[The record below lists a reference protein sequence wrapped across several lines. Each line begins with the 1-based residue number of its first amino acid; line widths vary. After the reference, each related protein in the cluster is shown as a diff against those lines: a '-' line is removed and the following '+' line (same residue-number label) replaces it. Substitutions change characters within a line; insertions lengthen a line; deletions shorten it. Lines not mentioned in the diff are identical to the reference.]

1 MQLYGCTGSIFNIN
15 IAQHYDQKQVSD
27 GFWKHFIIVVYKP
40 PKKQKSAGTVLKT
53 EEDAERPS
61 FPADKSIAQS
71 DMKRKR
77 FMGRCFRK
85 KRRFPP
91 GNTQFSGQSGVF
103 LLKLESVR
111 QLLPDPDADA
121 GADD

>member
-1 MQLYGCTGSIFNIN
+1 MAWSMPQFLEIHLIKKILLVQLYGCTGSIFNIN

-85 KRRFPP
+85 NAAFRREIRSSP
-91 GNTQFSGQSGVF
+91 GKAAFSC
-103 LLKLESVR
+103 
-111 QLLPDPDADA
+111 
-121 GADD
+121 